1 MIMIKNAIR
10 AKEEREARE
19 VRYRSS
25 DQLSRLDSRAEPR
38 IFSSL
43 FFLTRRA
50 TAKGSSSS
58 SSSSLCV
65 CDDDGLNVFR
75 SDHGHTKCRE
85 EEKKR
90 SHHDDWL
97 ARRFFDDG
105 V

>member
-19 VRYRSS
+19 VRYRPS

-58 SSSSLCV
+58 PSSLCV

-75 SDHGHTKCRE
+75 SDHGHTKRRE
-85 EEKKR
+85 EEKKK